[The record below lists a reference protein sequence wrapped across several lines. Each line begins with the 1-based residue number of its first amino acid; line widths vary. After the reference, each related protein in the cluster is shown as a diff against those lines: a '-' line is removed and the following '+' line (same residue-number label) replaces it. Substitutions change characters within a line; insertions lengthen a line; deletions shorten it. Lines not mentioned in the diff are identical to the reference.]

1 MSSRHT
7 SRRQP
12 TVGAFRELLKSV
24 RVGEDALDAMARQVS
39 RRTRDRARAAS
50 AMTHLDSS
58 LLIDLLRE
66 HTRERPGPAFDVMES
81 LGDDE
86 TLAVS
91 VHVVCELRAGAELA
105 RRPARE
111 HEALNQLLSGLVVA
125 YPDAR
130 FAPAYGKLLASI
142 ERAGNRVAA
151 MDLLIATAAILDDA
165 QLVTR
170 NAKDFERVPG
180 LRVLRY

>member
-1 MSSRHT
+1 
-7 SRRQP
+7 
-12 TVGAFRELLKSV
+12 
-24 RVGEDALDAMARQVS
+24 
-39 RRTRDRARAAS
+39 
-50 AMTHLDSS
+50 MTHLDSTV
-58 LLIDLLRE
+58 LIDLLRE
-66 HTRERPGPAFDVMES
+66 TGRERPGAAFDVMES

-86 TLAVS
+86 MLAVS

-111 HEALNQLLSGLVVA
+111 HEALNQLLSGLSVA

-130 FAPAYGKLLASI
+130 FAPMYGTLLAST
-142 ERAGNRVAA
+142 ERTGGRIAT

-170 NAKDFERVPG
+170 NAKDFMRVPG
-180 LRVLRY
+180 LRILPY